1 MRTALALTTH
11 NSRGIRVDTIKRL
24 SRQAGLYPHAFL
36 LLLMRNFP
44 TLEEASKAIGIKRST
59 LNYCLKHYAI
69 RPAKPLAHNAWI
81 LKEKYP

>member
-1 MRTALALTTH
+1 
-11 NSRGIRVDTIKRL
+11 
-24 SRQAGLYPHAFL
+24 
-36 LLLMRNFP
+36 MRNFP